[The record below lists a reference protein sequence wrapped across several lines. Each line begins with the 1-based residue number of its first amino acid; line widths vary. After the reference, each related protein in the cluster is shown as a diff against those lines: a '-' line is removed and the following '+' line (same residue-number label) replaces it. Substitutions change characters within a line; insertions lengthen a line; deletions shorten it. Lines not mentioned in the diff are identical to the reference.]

1 MHQRRRGWIMPEADM
16 LSMLKLIDER
26 VSSPEIDV
34 RHRDALI
41 RLRDTLEQDLYH
53 VPLSQT
59 HPMKAKAGRFG
70 TQPTGSRYQD
80 VVLNSNQIDPSLD
93 ELSTSKKRAA

>member
-26 VSSPEIDV
+26 IRSPEINV

-41 RLRDTLEQDLYH
+41 RLRDILEQDLN
-53 VPLSQT
+53 SN
-59 HPMKAKAGRFG
+59 RIDRSFNER
-70 TQPTGSRYQD
+70 PTG
-80 VVLNSNQIDPSLD
+80 
-93 ELSTSKKRAA
+93 EATAA